1 MGPLEEVD
9 QEVTEAD
16 QVSEFQHDQGEE
28 EEPSFASVA
37 DLATTDH
44 HTLELLVLVEHQ
56 LQPSA
61 ILTTSAEVDAAQETE
76 GSKNFQIDT
85 QGKTTTMEKL
95 ELTYLTEQN
104 GLVLKP
110 SDTLMELKSE
120 DGIQDP
126 EFAKVEDICVKSTH
140 TDFSFD

>member
-1 MGPLEEVD
+1 MRILIKRKKKVLSSTHRESSDLEDLRGQQATAEEEKPLEEVD

-16 QVSEFQHDQGEE
+16 QVSEFQHDQEEE

-44 HTLELLVLVEHQ
+44 HTLELLFVVEHQ

-76 GSKNFQIDT
+76 G
-85 QGKTTTMEKL
+85 
-95 ELTYLTEQN
+95 
-104 GLVLKP
+104 
-110 SDTLMELKSE
+110 
-120 DGIQDP
+120 
-126 EFAKVEDICVKSTH
+126 
-140 TDFSFD
+140 